1 MISNPIKTLSVVFVS
16 SWRFSAAF
24 FLDESF
30 LSGEESLP
38 DHGELRLKDLM
49 KTVFESVW
57 AHNASI
63 VGKKNDSAAPATVLH
78 VQEVVLDH
86 GEGAVVLARRLPQHD
101 VVVLTLALVKDAL
114 DQADLVLT
122 HLKL

>member
-16 SWRFSAAF
+16 SWRFSAAYF
-24 FLDESF
+24 RDESF
-30 LSGEESLP
+30 LFGEESLP
-38 DHGELRLKDLM
+38 DHGELRLKDLV

-57 AHNASI
+57 AHNASL

-86 GEGAVVLARRLPQHD
+86 GEGAVVLARRLPQHN